1 MTSNRWARAFAKDDG
16 SAVLDFVIT
25 AIGGLALTAVAL
37 AITVTGFVR
46 VRAIDSLADAARYA
60 MLADS
65 DPAAVTALVAARLAE
80 QSANWPIK
88 LEATELQVKP
98 WAPTAG
104 AGSTASAGSTAAAGG
119 VEVTARFRA
128 IGLEWLGFSEVVH
141 AHAASE
147 NN

>member
-1 MTSNRWARAFAKDDG
+1 MAATPNRWARAIANDDG
-16 SAVLDFVIT
+16 SAVLDFVVA
-25 AIGGLALTAVAL
+25 AIGGLVLTAVAL

-46 VRAIDSLADAARYA
+46 IRAIDSLADAARYA

-65 DPAAVTALVAARLAE
+65 DPAAATALVAARLAE
-80 QSANWPIK
+80 QSANWPIR
-88 LEATELQVKP
+88 LEATELQVNP
-98 WAPTAG
+98 WMPAT
-104 AGSTASAGSTAAAGG
+104 SSGSTAAAGG